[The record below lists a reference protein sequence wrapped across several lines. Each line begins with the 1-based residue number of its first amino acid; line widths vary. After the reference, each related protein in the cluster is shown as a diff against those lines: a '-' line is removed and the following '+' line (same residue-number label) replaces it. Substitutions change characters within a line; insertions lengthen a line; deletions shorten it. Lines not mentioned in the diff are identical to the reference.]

1 MASIA
6 EVIDY
11 LMHLMQD
18 DNARREFDRDPDAA
32 LADRGLADVTGQD
45 VRDARLM
52 MADSGA
58 VAPRHD
64 RPNHGGSGGDPV
76 REIHDTTTNFMV
88 GDVTTTV
95 ISVQDNDILA
105 FDSFNN
111 EVTAIQDNDTTDV
124 DVISIVDNDGDG
136 DDGQGNEEGPE
147 GNRED
152 VPDTEVAAE
161 PPDGAEPGDEPVT
174 GGEADPGAVVGA
186 VPGDGDELASVDGFE
201 VGAEP
206 GALDSGADE
215 GFAPEEDSGFGVRH
229 ELGTEAGLTPADE
242 SFDELAG

>member
-18 DNARREFDRDPDAA
+18 DNAQREFDRDPDGA
-32 LADRGLADVTGQD
+32 LANRGLADVTGQD

-52 MADSGA
+52 MADCGA
-58 VAPRHD
+58 VNPRSD
-64 RPNHGGSGGDPV
+64 RPAHSGSGSDPV
-76 REIHDTTTNFMV
+76 REIHHTTSNFTV

-95 ISVQDNDILA
+95 ISVQDNDTLA

-111 EVTAIQDNDTTDV
+111 DVTAIQDNDTTDV
-124 DVISIVDNDGDG
+124 DVISIVDNDGDDTGTDSG
-136 DDGQGNEEGPE
+136 DEDDEPE
-147 GNRED
+147 GTPED
-152 VPDTEVAAE
+152 E
-161 PPDGAEPGDEPVT
+161 PAGELPGDEPVT
-174 GGEADPGAVVGA
+174 GGEADPGAVVGTA
-186 VPGDGDELASVDGFE
+186 PESGDELASVDGFE
-201 VGAEP
+201 VEP
-206 GALDSGADE
+206 ESDALDSGAGE
-215 GFAPEEDSGFGVRH
+215 GFAPEEDSGFGVQQ